1 MSSVV
6 ATQPPSS
13 AARHRPWLLTWAIA
27 LSATLVLYVLRDTWP
42 WALSYPREWTI
53 PLRYWI
59 SDFMKWL
66 VNDLDLGFFTFK
78 EFTRSIAWL
87 LSWPLLTAEGLLA
100 SGFEIPVSDERVLAI
115 PRLSWLAV
123 KFIWTT

>member
-13 AARHRPWLLTWAIA
+13 AARHRPWLLSWALA
-27 LSATLVLYVLRDTWP
+27 LVRDARRLHVLGDTWP
-42 WALSYPREWTI
+42 WALSYPREWAI

-66 VNDLDLGFFTFK
+66 VNDFDLGLFSFK
-78 EFTRSIAWL
+78 QFTRSIAWL

-100 SGFEIPVSDERVLAI
+100 SGFEIP
-115 PRLSWLAV
+115 
-123 KFIWTT
+123 